1 MRTWLPFTPN
11 TVTVTSSPTIRVS
24 PTRRVRISIP
34 FSLRIQLRDSLQEI
48 SGGSPAHIKCDAS
61 TSIDQP
67 GQKKSPLSSR
77 PKTQKARITAPSGRA
92 LLNLSSRSVQLEGG
106 VQSTHGQLQVLLLD
120 DHRDLDLGGGD
131 HLDVDGFLGQGLE
144 HAAGDTGMGTH
155 A

>member
-1 MRTWLPFTPN
+1 
-11 TVTVTSSPTIRVS
+11 
-24 PTRRVRISIP
+24 
-34 FSLRIQLRDSLQEI
+34 
-48 SGGSPAHIKCDAS
+48 
-61 TSIDQP
+61 
-67 GQKKSPLSSR
+67 SSR
-77 PKTQKARITAPSGRA
+77 PKKQKARITAPSGRA

-155 A
+155 ADADDGNLGDVDVTAHLACAQLARG